1 MKTVGASPLD
11 SSSSYKVNCSTS
23 MDGQELLSS
32 NIIGVICLLCSKGTV
47 GGPGDKLLSSLS
59 SNITELISEFASLEL
74 ELDIGLESLIGPQL
88 ELEVQIIVEVEE
100 ESRLGYESKRGLL
113 LSSEVSLAHGDR
125 PFHVWN

>member
-1 MKTVGASPLD
+1 M
-11 SSSSYKVNCSTS
+11 NCSRS

-32 NIIGVICLLCSKGTV
+32 NIIGVICLLCSKGAV

-59 SNITELISEFASLEL
+59 SNVTELISEFASLEL
-74 ELDIGLESLIGPQL
+74 ELDIGLELLIGPQL

-100 ESRLGYESKRGLL
+100 ESHLGYELKRELL
-113 LSSEVSLAHGDR
+113 LSSELSLAYGDR